1 MIDRGDLWL
10 VILGLGLG
18 SFALRF
24 LFLGLVGD
32 RPLPEWLT
40 RHLRYT
46 AVAMMPAL
54 VAPLVVW
61 PAATDGHT
69 DPVRLLAAAA
79 TLGVG
84 LLTKNVILAILSG
97 AVALVAGGYL
107 LG

>member
-10 VILGLGLG
+10 VMIGLGLG
-18 SFALRF
+18 SFGLRF

-32 RPLPEWLT
+32 RPLPAWLT

-54 VAPLVVW
+54 VAPLVAW
-61 PAATDGHT
+61 PAATGGQT
-69 DPVRLLAAAA
+69 DPARLLAALA

-97 AVALVAGGYL
+97 AAALLAGGYL